1 MPNPSRFRRVPF
13 VPQMELTECGA
24 ASLAMVLH
32 YHGSEVP
39 LSLTRQ
45 ACGVGRDGVSAGRI
59 YKAAARFGLRAS
71 AFKSEL
77 EQLGELALPAIVHW
91 EFNHF
96 VVLERITARS
106 VVIVDPAVGRRRLS
120 REEFSRAFTGV
131 VLTFEPTPSFVKQ
144 RGKSRSLARYAE
156 RLRSLRS
163 TWLTVLWSALLLE
176 LLGLAF
182 PALTQVLVDH
192 VLLPTRERWLWPVL
206 ALVVS
211 SALCILTVTAIR
223 DRVLRRLHFALDVD
237 LMSGFTAHL
246 LSLPLTFFQQRTA
259 GDLLSRV
266 DAQKT
271 LRDLALKAVI
281 AGLDGL
287 LVLGYAAMIVAYD
300 LTVGLTIFAMALLRM
315 LVVASMRERLSSAT
329 ASHLAEHGREVSALV
344 EPLAAP
350 ELIRAFGAEDLA
362 EEQYERRFVARLN
375 AEIQRETLNERT
387 IQLSSTIDGFAQA
400 AVIWLGGSLVLEDRM
415 TVGVFAGLVTLQ
427 ALLQK
432 PLSSLME
439 AAFLLTRA
447 RAVLARI
454 DDVLETE
461 GSRPGSIELHAV
473 RGELRLRRVSFR
485 YDPHAPAICDDVNL
499 TIRPGEK
506 VAIVGRSGQ
515 GKTTLLR
522 LLTGMLAPSAGE
534 VLLDDVS
541 LAEVAPHSL
550 ARHVGVVLQEPF
562 LSDDTVRAN
571 LTLSQ
576 PDAPEQLV
584 RWACQM
590 ACIDHVIDA
599 LPQGYDTPLGENGM
613 CLSGGEKQ
621 RLALARALLRRPK
634 VLLLDEA
641 TSSLDL
647 ETEARVHRN
656 LSVLQCTRVL
666 IAHRMET
673 VRDADRVLVVE
684 GGKVVQEGRYDE
696 LRQRPG
702 MFQRLTQHL
711 KEAVS

>member
-1 MPNPSRFRRVPF
+1 MHV
-13 VPQMELTECGA
+13 
-24 ASLAMVLH
+24 
-32 YHGSEVP
+32 
-39 LSLTRQ
+39 
-45 ACGVGRDGVSAGRI
+45 
-59 YKAAARFGLRAS
+59 
-71 AFKSEL
+71 
-77 EQLGELALPAIVHW
+77 
-91 EFNHF
+91 
-96 VVLERITARS
+96 
-106 VVIVDPAVGRRRLS
+106 
-120 REEFSRAFTGV
+120 
-131 VLTFEPTPSFVKQ
+131 
-144 RGKSRSLARYAE
+144 AE
-156 RLRSLRS
+156 R
-163 TWLTVLWSALLLE
+163 
-176 LLGLAF
+176 
-182 PALTQVLVDH
+182 
-192 VLLPTRERWLWPVL
+192 
-206 ALVVS
+206 
-211 SALCILTVTAIR
+211 
-223 DRVLRRLHFALDVD
+223 
-237 LMSGFTAHL
+237 
-246 LSLPLTFFQQRTA
+246 
-259 GDLLSRV
+259 
-266 DAQKT
+266 
-271 LRDLALKAVI
+271 
-281 AGLDGL
+281 
-287 LVLGYAAMIVAYD
+287 
-300 LTVGLTIFAMALLRM
+300 
-315 LVVASMRERLSSAT
+315 
-329 ASHLAEHGREVSALV
+329 
-344 EPLAAP
+344 
-350 ELIRAFGAEDLA
+350 
-362 EEQYERRFVARLN
+362 N
-375 AEIQRETLNERT
+375 
-387 IQLSSTIDGFAQA
+387 
-400 AVIWLGGSLVLEDRM
+400 
-415 TVGVFAGLVTLQ
+415 GLVTLQ